1 MPRLPLLLAMARISP
16 DSHVTL
22 HYRLAALVDGAER
35 EVMSTLGAHPA
46 TLQLG
51 GGHLAAGLEAKLLG
65 LVEGDEASFE
75 LAPAE
80 AFGERNPQLIQAL
93 SRAAFDANADS
104 GSDYAPGDVVEFNR
118 PDGGRLAG
126 VLKDQDERRVVVD
139 FNHPL
144 AGLPVRFSV
153 RVIGVL

>member
-1 MPRLPLLLAMARISP
+1 MARIAP

-35 EVMSTLGAHPA
+35 EVMSTHGGRPA

-51 GGHLAAGLEAKLLG
+51 GGHLAAGLEARLLG
-65 LVEGDEASFE
+65 LAEGDQATFE
-75 LAPAE
+75 LASAD
-80 AFGERNPQLIQAL
+80 AFGERSPQLVQAL
-93 SRAAFDANADS
+93 SRDAFDASADLD
-104 GSDYAPGDVVEFNR
+104 SDYAPGDVVEFNR

-126 VLKDQDERRVVVD
+126 VLKQRDEQRVVVD

-144 AGLPVRFSV
+144 AGMPVRFSV

>member
-1 MPRLPLLLAMARISP
+1 MRLPSAMARIAP

>member
-1 MPRLPLLLAMARISP
+1 MARIAP

-35 EVMSTLGAHPA
+35 EVVSTLGGHPA

-51 GGHLAAGLEAKLLG
+51 GGHLAAGLEARLLG
-65 LVEGDEASFE
+65 LAEGDEASFE
-75 LAPAE
+75 IGPAE
-80 AFGERNPQLIQAL
+80 AFGERSAMLVQAM
-93 SRAAFDANADS
+93 SRAAFDANAESSSES
-104 GSDYAPGDVVEFNR
+104 GNDYVPGDVVEFNR
-118 PDGGRLAG
+118 GGGRLAG
-126 VLKDQDERRVVVD
+126 VLKERDDRRVIVD

-144 AGLPVRFSV
+144 AGLQVRFSV

>member
-1 MPRLPLLLAMARISP
+1 MPRLRLPFAMARIAP
-16 DSHVTL
+16 ESHVTL

-35 EVMSTLGAHPA
+35 EVISTHGGHPA

-51 GGHLAAGLEAKLLG
+51 GGHLAASLEARLLG
-65 LVEGDEASFE
+65 LAEGDEASFE

-80 AFGERNPQLIQAL
+80 AFGERNSQLVQAL
-93 SRAAFDANADS
+93 SRAAFDANAEA
-104 GSDYAPGDVVEFNR
+104 GSDYAPGDVVEFKR
-118 PDGGRLAG
+118 PDGGRVAG
-126 VLKDQDERRVVVD
+126 VLKERDGRRVVVD

-144 AGLPVRFSV
+144 AGMPVRFSV

>member
-1 MPRLPLLLAMARISP
+1 MN
-16 DSHVTL
+16 T
-22 HYRLAALVDGAER
+22 DG
-35 EVMSTLGAHPA
+35 GHPA

-65 LVEGDEASFE
+65 LAEGDEASFE
-75 LAPAE
+75 LPAAQ
-80 AFGERNPQLIQAL
+80 AFGERNPQLVQGL
-93 SRAAFDANADS
+93 SRAAFDANADAQ
-104 GSDYAPGDVVEFNR
+104 GDYAPGDVIGFTG

-126 VLKDQDERRVVVD
+126 VLKERDDRQVLVD

-144 AGLPVRFSV
+144 AGMSVRFSV

>member
-1 MPRLPLLLAMARISP
+1 MPRLRLPFAMARIAP

-22 HYRLAALVDGAER
+22 HYRLAALLDGAER
-35 EVMSTLGAHPA
+35 EVISTHGGHPA

-51 GGHLAAGLEAKLLG
+51 GGHLAAGLEARLLG
-65 LVEGDEASFE
+65 LAEGEEASFE

-80 AFGERNPQLIQAL
+80 AFGERNPQLVQAL
-93 SRAAFDANADS
+93 SRAAFDANAEP
-104 GSDYAPGDVVEFNR
+104 GSDYAPGDVVEFNG
-118 PDGGRLAG
+118 PGGGRVAG
-126 VLKDQDERRVVVD
+126 VLKEHDERRVVVD

-153 RVIGVL
+153 SVIGVL

>member
-1 MPRLPLLLAMARISP
+1 MARIAP

-35 EVMSTLGAHPA
+35 EVVSTHGGHPA

-51 GGHLAAGLEAKLLG
+51 GGHLAANLEARLLG
-65 LVEGDEASFE
+65 LAEGDEASFE

-80 AFGERNPQLIQAL
+80 AFGERNPQLVQAL
-93 SRAAFDANADS
+93 SRAAFDADS
-104 GSDYAPGDVVEFNR
+104 EPGGDYAPGDLVEFNR
-118 PDGGRLAG
+118 PDGGRVAG
-126 VLKDQDERRVVVD
+126 VLKERGERRVVVD

-144 AGLPVRFSV
+144 AGMPVRFEV

>member
-1 MPRLPLLLAMARISP
+1 MARIAP

-35 EVMSTLGAHPA
+35 EVFSTLGGHPA

-51 GGHLAAGLEAKLLG
+51 GGHLAAGLEARMLG
-65 LVEGDEASFE
+65 LAEGDQASFE
-75 LAPAE
+75 LGPAE
-80 AFGERNPQLIQAL
+80 AFGERSAELVQAL
-93 SRAAFDANADS
+93 SRAAFDANAEA
-104 GSDYAPGDVVEFNR
+104 GVAYAPGDVVEFNR

-126 VLKDQDERRVVVD
+126 VLKECDGRRVLID

-144 AGLPVRFSV
+144 AGTPLRFSV
-153 RVIGVL
+153 QVIGVL

>member
-1 MPRLPLLLAMARISP
+1 MARIAP

-35 EVMSTLGAHPA
+35 EVMSTHGGHPA

-51 GGHLAAGLEAKLLG
+51 GGHLAAGLETKLVG
-65 LVEGDEASFE
+65 LVEGDEASFD
-75 LAPAE
+75 LTPAE
-80 AFGERNPQLIQAL
+80 AFGERNPQLVQAL

-104 GSDYAPGDVVEFNR
+104 GSEFAPGDMVEFNR

-126 VLKDQDERRVVVD
+126 VLKVRDERQVVVD
-139 FNHPL
+139 LNHPL
-144 AGLPVRFSV
+144 AGMPVRFSV

>member
-1 MPRLPLLLAMARISP
+1 MARIAP

-35 EVMSTLGAHPA
+35 EVMSTHGGHPA

-51 GGHLAAGLEAKLLG
+51 GGHLATALEAKLLG
-65 LVEGDEASFE
+65 LAEGDEASFE

-80 AFGERNPQLIQAL
+80 AFGERNPELVQAL
-93 SRAAFDANADS
+93 SRATFDANADA
-104 GSDYAPGDVVEFNR
+104 GGKFGPGDVVEFNR
-118 PDGGRLAG
+118 PDGGRVAG
-126 VLKDQDERRVVVD
+126 VLKQSDARRVIVD

>member
-1 MPRLPLLLAMARISP
+1 MTRIEP

-35 EVMSTLGAHPA
+35 EVMSTHGGHPA

-51 GGHLAAGLEAKLLG
+51 GGHLAAGLETKLLG
-65 LVEGDEASFE
+65 LAEGEEASFE
-75 LAPAE
+75 LTPAE
-80 AFGERNPQLIQAL
+80 AFGERNPKLVQAL

-104 GSDYAPGDVVEFNR
+104 GSEFAPGDWVEFNR

-126 VLKDQDERRVVVD
+126 VLKERDERHVVVD

-144 AGLPVRFSV
+144 AGMPVRFSV

>member
-1 MPRLPLLLAMARISP
+1 MARISP

>member
-1 MPRLPLLLAMARISP
+1 MTRIVP

-35 EVMSTLGAHPA
+35 EVFSTLAGRPA

-51 GGHLAAGLEAKLLG
+51 GGHLAAGLEATLLG
-65 LVEGDEASFE
+65 LAEGDEALFD
-75 LAPAE
+75 LGPGE
-80 AFGERNPQLIQAL
+80 AFGSRSPELVQAL
-93 SRAAFDANADS
+93 TRATFDANA
-104 GSDYAPGDVVEFNR
+104 GPGVAYAPGDVVEFNR
-118 PDGGRLAG
+118 RDGGRLAG
-126 VLKDQDERRVVVD
+126 VLKACDEHRVLVD

-144 AGLPVRFSV
+144 AGTPLRFSV

>member
-1 MPRLPLLLAMARISP
+1 MARIAP

-35 EVMSTLGAHPA
+35 EVISTHGGHPA

-51 GGHLAAGLEAKLLG
+51 GGHLAATLEEKLLG
-65 LVEGDEASFE
+65 LDEGAQATFE
-75 LAPAE
+75 LTPAE
-80 AFGERNPQLIQAL
+80 AFGERSAQLVQSL
-93 SRAAFDANADS
+93 SRVAFDANADAGTEYS
-104 GSDYAPGDVVEFNR
+104 PGDVVEFER

-126 VLKDQDERRVVVD
+126 VLKERDGRRVVVD

-144 AGLPVRFSV
+144 AGVPLRFSV
-153 RVIGVL
+153 VVIGVL

>member
-1 MPRLPLLLAMARISP
+1 MARIAP

-22 HYRLAALVDGAER
+22 HYRLAAFVDGAER
-35 EVMSTLGAHPA
+35 EVVSTLGRHPA

-51 GGHLAAGLEAKLLG
+51 GGHLAAGLEARLLG
-65 LVEGDEASFE
+65 LAEGDEASFE
-75 LAPAE
+75 IGPAE
-80 AFGERNPQLIQAL
+80 AFGERSALLVQAI
-93 SRAAFDANADS
+93 SRATFDANADS
-104 GSDYAPGDVVEFNR
+104 GSDYVVGDVVEFNR
-118 PDGGRLAG
+118 EGGRMAG
-126 VLKDQDERRVVVD
+126 VLKERDDRRVIVD

>member
-1 MPRLPLLLAMARISP
+1 MARISP

-35 EVMSTLGAHPA
+35 EVMSTLRAHPA